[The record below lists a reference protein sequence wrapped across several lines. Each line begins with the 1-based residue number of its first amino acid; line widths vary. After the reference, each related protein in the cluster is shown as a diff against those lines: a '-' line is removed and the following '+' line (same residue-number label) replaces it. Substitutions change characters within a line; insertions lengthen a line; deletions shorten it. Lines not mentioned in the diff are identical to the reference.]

1 MVLGVL
7 SSHALLLVVARETS
21 EGFFLKKKKIVF
33 LLFLN
38 KNIFSLDLLLVV
50 IYGVKFYLFS

>member
-21 EGFFLKKKKIVF
+21 EGFFLKKKIVF
-33 LLFLN
+33 SLFLN